1 MQTMK
6 KILNNLSLIFVFLMT
21 GSASLLAQGKWE
33 GTWTTNQGTV
43 YLVQGGGFVYGVFD
57 NRGYIF
63 GRVAAGGNR
72 IAGTYTDEIAGTPGR
87 FEWTMS
93 SGDKSFT
100 GLKTYGEEFKVLNI
114 DNSTE
119 WKASKKGNENLTKK
133 TVNTGNSATIFRFVQ
148 SPNNR
153 YAGTEVSTKKAIY
166 GKIVGNVS
174 QNGKISPLDATG
186 KRTDESGSVL
196 AVAQA
201 MPHDASAA
209 SQPAQ
214 SSSNSS
220 GTTSAAQTSPPA
232 TQSASAV
239 VAAPAAKPL
248 KLRMTWNSVKMNK
261 ANFGSST
268 RGCLWLSTKVDDG
281 LDAPAANWKTV
292 GKIGSGT
299 NYYDFKVGVD
309 VRKTNHLDIV
319 INESIA
325 EMQQKNIKLSN
336 KIYFQWGTALLQ
348 SVEMPAANNLAEI
361 LKFLTG
367 QTKSSDY
374 PDAVH
379 GRKRLPNSHDTFW
392 LETGGGKR
400 YVRGYGDLIPRGDKV
415 RFGYHYTLELVD

>member
-6 KILNNLSLIFVFLMT
+6 KILNNLSLIFVFLMA
-21 GSASLLAQGKWE
+21 GPVSLLAQGKWE

-119 WKASKKGNENLTKK
+119 WKASKKGNENLTRK
-133 TVNTGNSATIFRFVQ
+133 TVNSNNGATIFRFVQ

-186 KRTDESGSVL
+186 KRTGESGSLL
-196 AVAQA
+196 AIAQA
-201 MPHDASAA
+201 MPHDAPAA

-214 SSSNSS
+214 SNSS
-220 GTTSAAQTSPPA
+220 GATSVAQASRPV
-232 TQSASAV
+232 TQSVSA
-239 VAAPAAKPL
+239 AAPAQKPY
-248 KLRMTWNSVKMNK
+248 KLRITWNSIKMNK
-261 ANFGSST
+261 ANFGNST
-268 RGCLWLSTKVDDG
+268 RGYLWFTTKVDEEG
-281 LDAPAANWKTV
+281 VGAPAANWKTV
-292 GKIGSGT
+292 GRIGS
-299 NYYDFKVGVD
+299 NNVYYEFKVGVD

-325 EMQQKNIKLSN
+325 EIQQKNIKLSN
-336 KIYFQWGTALLQ
+336 QIDFHWGIPLQ
-348 SVEMPAANNLAEI
+348 YVEILAKNNLAEI
-361 LKFLTG
+361 LKFLTRET
-367 QTKSSDY
+367 QASDY
-374 PDAVH
+374 SDAVH

-392 LETGGGKR
+392 LETSGGKR

-415 RFGYHYTLELVD
+415 RFGYHYTLELID